1 MNSILKRLR
10 RVAPAS
16 MALAALALSIMP
28 LATSEAAV
36 ANTLSFQGRLL
47 TGPTTPAAN
56 INFEMRFSLWAGAD
70 FQDGV
75 DRNAGSLVGAPW
87 QEVQTVTTDAQGFFI
102 ANVGSVA
109 SLPTVFDSNLH
120 QYLQAEVKPLGQPDT
135 KYFLLDTMPAND
147 SVDRKSI
154 SSSVYAQNAARLDG
168 RKLGFEAG
176 DIPFLD
182 PVTGKLD
189 RTLMTDDSWLDPV
202 ADVAALNALTDVEN
216 GDIVFVKSTSRI
228 YTYDGA
234 TWLKTGG
241 DLDNSVAAAEGRL
254 DTAEAD
260 INANTAAISAEAARA
275 AAAESTLTTNLSA
288 ESARAAAAEA
298 VLASDLSDEVARAL
312 AAETILN
319 TAITSESAR
328 AAAAEAVL
336 TSDLSDENLR
346 ALAAEAALNSAI
358 TSEATRALAAEAVLT
373 SDLNDEVTRALAAET
388 ALNSAITSEAT
399 RALAAEAALE
409 TRMTSTELNTAA
421 NLAAIQSND
430 GELSTLNGDVNTAGS
445 VLKSIK
451 DNGANAGFASGTGL
465 AATTLGSAIDEV
477 NTNLSNAIQGLSWK
491 SPVTNVADLTT
502 TYPNPVEGDTAYITS
517 IGEIYTYNGTEWV
530 KTGADFFQDGDTSN
544 KGIVQFA
551 TDGEIA
557 ALKAVQSNDSR
568 LAQVAVNTT
577 NIATNAAN
585 IATNNSNIS
594 VNAAGIITEKN
605 RAEAAEAALTTALN
619 TERSRALAAELENSD
634 AITAEQVR
642 AMAAEAVNAAG
653 IVTEQERAEAV
664 EAALQSALNAETT
677 RATAAEAANAAAIAA
692 EQARAEAAEAANT
705 AADNAHRDFNSTGF
719 DVFIVDF
726 N

>member
-1 MNSILKRLR
+1 MNSILKRLQ

-16 MALAALALSIMP
+16 LALAALAFSLVPM
-28 LATSEAAV
+28 ATTHAAV

-56 INFEMRFSLWAGAD
+56 TNFEMRFSLWADAD
-70 FQDGV
+70 FVEGT
-75 DRNAGSLVGAPW
+75 DRAAGALVGAPW
-87 QEVQTVTTDAQGFFI
+87 QEVQTVSTDAQGFFI
-102 ANVGSVA
+102 TNVGSA
-109 SLPTVFDSNLH
+109 TALPSVFDSNMH
-120 QYLQAEVKPLGQPDT
+120 QYLQAEVKIQGAPDS
-135 KYFLLDTMPAND
+135 KYFLLDNMAAN
-147 SVDRKSI
+147 STIDRKSI
-154 SSSVYAQNAARLDG
+154 SNSVYAQNAARLDG

-202 ADVAALNALTDVEN
+202 TDIDAMNALSGLTS
-216 GDIVFVKSTSRI
+216 GDIVFVQSTARI
-228 YTYDGA
+228 YTYDGS

-260 INANTAAISAEAARA
+260 IDTNTAAIVTEAARA
-275 AAAESTLTTNLSA
+275 AAAEGVNATAIAAETTRATDAESTLTSALATEKSRAEGIEAGIISDLTAEETRALAAEAANAAAIIAESTRATGAESTLTTNLSA
-288 ESARAAAAEA
+288 EVTRATDAEA
-298 VLASDLSDEVARAL
+298 GIISDLNAEEARAL
-312 AAETILN
+312 AAEG
-319 TAITSESAR
+319 
-328 AAAAEAVL
+328 VL
-336 TSDLSDENLR
+336 SGR
-346 ALAAEAALNSAI
+346 
-358 TSEATRALAAEAVLT
+358 LT
-373 SDLNDEVTRALAAET
+373 T
-388 ALNSAITSEAT
+388 
-399 RALAAEAALE
+399 
-409 TRMTSTELNTAA
+409 TEENTAA

-451 DNGANAGFASGTGL
+451 DTAVNAGFASGTGL
-465 AATTLGSAIDEV
+465 ASTTLGTAIDEV

-502 TYPNPVEGDTAYITS
+502 TYSNPVEGDTAYITS

-530 KTGADFFQDGDTSN
+530 KTGADFFQDGDTSS

-557 ALKAVQSNDSR
+557 ALKAVQSNDGR
-568 LAQVAVNTT
+568 LAQVGVNTT
-577 NIATNAAN
+577 NIATNALA
-585 IATNNSNIS
+585 ISTNNSNQTAALAAETTRATTAEG
-594 VNAAGIITEKN
+594 VNAAGIITEKT
-605 RAEAAEAALTTALN
+605 RAEAAEAELQTALN
-619 TERSRALAAELENSD
+619 TEKSRALAAELVNSN
-634 AITAEQVR
+634 AITAEEVR
-642 AMAAEAVNAAG
+642 ALAAEAINAAAV
-653 IVTEQERAEAV
+653 VTEKDRAETV
-664 EAALQSALNAETT
+664 EAALQTALDAEIA
-677 RATAAEAANAAAIAA
+677 RATAAEEANADAIAA

-705 AADNAHRDFNSTGF
+705 AADDAHRDFNSTGF